1 MMGCVVMEF
10 KNKEKLVA
18 MIAVVIVVAAFA
30 ALIKAD
36 RSHGGFGSS
45 IDAGEVLTDVIKNTG
60 HVTVPTL
67 PSDLLIYGADQQI
80 KLDLTVENQD
90 QDNDID
96 TVFVTVPDGTVDNG
110 TVSWKIPSL
119 IHEWTFTT
127 ISGPEARF
135 QAEDDLPGRIFGN
148 SSQYDVS
155 GNIDDALD
163 YSLEPLVSEG
173 ITITLDI
180 TTPSIQ
186 GVKSGAKGISLEVA
200 DMLTE
205 EPGSPRT
212 LVEPFP
218 YPFVVL
224 DEDYEF
230 IIIELASDSASLE
243 VLYGSSMLFTN
254 SRASD
259 FQTSM
264 YGFKYET
271 GGDQIAVLDMP
282 VEGTVVKPLI
292 RATANGTSETFTI
305 NMWKYNTL
313 TIDESVPKAEWLE
326 LVTSEVSYTDQVPSS
341 MATPLDIDLDGD
353 MIFNKNDNDRDGD
366 GLPNTEDTAPDDP
379 SIANRNPSVTRT
391 YADLTPITEG
401 DPLVLHV
408 DAIDPDTNDTLT
420 FTWSLV
426 SDPAWTMTGRRIV
439 VTGLFPGTYTFRVT
453 VTDGLGGTAQGS
465 LSITVNEKKDVKE
478 DNKWIVYAI
487 IAVAVVLILLAV
499 IFFVLKDKD
508 SEEEPQ
514 ELSPEAPP
522 GEMGM
527 DEAMVGSAE
536 DGTAP
541 PSMDEEQ
548 EFDDDKDLEDIAEV
562 KTAEPVA
569 PSKPAAPESDS
580 QEVQDL
586 EQLIDDMEKNE
597 EEIGD
602 ACPEC
607 NSPLGTYDTEC
618 PKCGAQFEI
627 ALECPNCGAVVEETS
642 GKCPSCG
649 VAFQ

>member
-1 MMGCVVMEF
+1 MEF
-10 KNKEKLVA
+10 RNKEKLVA
-18 MIAVVIVVAAFA
+18 LVAVVIVVAAFA
-30 ALIKAD
+30 ALINAD

-45 IDAGEVLTDVIKNTG
+45 IDAGEVKTDIIRNTG

-67 PSDLLIYGADQQI
+67 PQDLLIYGADQQV

-96 TVFVTVPDGTVDNG
+96 TVFITVPDGTIDNG
-110 TVSWKIPSL
+110 SVSWKIPSL
-119 IHEWTFTT
+119 IHEWTYTS

-135 QAEDDLPGRIFGN
+135 QAQDDLPGRIFGN

-173 ITITLDI
+173 ITITLDF

-186 GVKSGAKGISLEVA
+186 GVKSGTKGISLEVA
-200 DMLTE
+200 DLLTE

-212 LVEPFP
+212 LVDPFP

-230 IIIELASDSASLE
+230 IVFELSSDSASLE
-243 VLYGSSMLFTN
+243 VLYGSSMLFTG
-254 SRASD
+254 SRAEG
-259 FQTSM
+259 FQSSM

-271 GGDQIAVLDMP
+271 GGKEVAVLDMP
-282 VEGTVVKPLI
+282 AAGTVVKPLI
-292 RATANGTSETFTI
+292 RATVDGASETFTV
-305 NMWKYNTL
+305 NMWRYRTV
-313 TIDESVPKAEWLE
+313 TIDESVPKTEWLE
-326 LVTSEVSYTDQVPSS
+326 LVTSELSYTDLVPTSV
-341 MATPLDIDLDGD
+341 AAPLDIDLDGD
-353 MIFNKNDNDRDGD
+353 LIFNKNDNDRDGD
-366 GLPNTEDTAPDDP
+366 GIPNSEDTAPDDP
-379 SIANRNPSVTRT
+379 NIANRNPTLSRT
-391 YADLTPITEG
+391 YAELTPITEG
-401 DPLVLHV
+401 DTLVLHV
-408 DAIDPDTNDTLT
+408 DADDPDEDELT
-420 FTWSLV
+420 YAWSLD
-426 SDPAWTMTGRRIV
+426 SNPAWTMTGKMIV
-439 VTGLFPGTYTFRVT
+439 VTGLVPGTYTYRVT
-453 VTDGLGGTAQGS
+453 VTDGLGGTASGS
-465 LSITVNEKKDVKE
+465 VTITVNEKEDAPKD
-478 DNKWIVYAI
+478 NNWIVYAI

-514 ELSPEAPP
+514 ELTPEAPS
-522 GEMGM
+522 GELDM
-527 DEAMVGSAE
+527 DEDEAAAAGA
-536 DGTAP
+536 AP
-541 PSMDEEQ
+541 PSIDEDEE
-548 EFDDDKDLEDIAEV
+548 EFDDDKDLEDVVVERPAV
-562 KTAEPVA
+562 PKA
-569 PSKPAAPESDS
+569 PSKPRSPENES

-586 EQLIDDMEKNE
+586 EQLIDDMEKTE

-602 ACPEC
+602 VCPEC
-607 NSPLGTYDTEC
+607 SSPLGPYDTEC

-627 ALECPNCGAVVEETS
+627 ALECPNCGAVVEEAS